1 MSIKLPNDYI
11 SKQLIAHGQYE
22 WYVIEILE
30 RLAGGHST
38 GTVLD
43 IGANQGT
50 VTLSMAQMFPQY
62 QIHSFEIQ
70 PVMVSTIQENL
81 LLNNIDNVI
90 VHAHGLGDVA
100 KTITVPQPDYS
111 TSENAG
117 AFSLNPVV
125 WKHSDMSIGRGTDI
139 TVDLVTLDSMEFEQP
154 IRCIKLDVEGYEQLV
169 LEGAL
174 KTLKKHSYPPIVYEL
189 WGYNAWW
196 NENAEQLRVM
206 LDKLGYQ
213 MHRVD
218 DTGIAI
224 HA

>member
-11 SKQLIAHGQYE
+11 SKQLISHGQYE

-50 VTLSMAQMFPQY
+50 VTLSMAQLFPQY

-70 PVMVSTIQENL
+70 PVMVATIQENL
-81 LLNNIDNVI
+81 QLNDLTNVT

-100 KTITVPQPDYS
+100 KTVTLPQPDYH

-117 AFSLNPVV
+117 AFSLNPKV
-125 WKHSDMSIGRGTDI
+125 WKHSDMSIGQGQDI
-139 TVDLVTLDSMEFEQP
+139 TVDLVTLDSMNFEHP
-154 IRCIKLDVEGYEQLV
+154 IRCIKLDVEGYEQKV
-169 LEGAL
+169 IEGAL
-174 KTLKKHSYPPIVYEL
+174 KTLKKHNYPPIVYEL
-189 WGYNAWW
+189 WGYNPWW
-196 NENAEQLRVM
+196 NESAEQLRIM
-206 LDKLGYQ
+206 LNKLGYQ
-213 MHRVD
+213 IQQVD

-224 HA
+224 QA